1 MISLIADTGHNY
13 RSGGQESWKDSICHS
28 LYLIPLLPQS
38 PPLTISMSFTLSLSI
53 SMSFTLSLSLSLSI
67 SISFTLYLS
76 IPISFSLSH
85 TISFTLSLSFSLSL
99 FLYPYLFLYLSPLPL
114 SWADGSKLARPTGC
128 PSRHDHPC

>member
-28 LYLIPLLPQS
+28 LYLIPLFPQS
-38 PPLTISMSFTLSLSI
+38 PPLSISMSFTLSLSI
-53 SMSFTLSLSLSLSI
+53 S
-67 SISFTLYLS
+67 ISFTLYFS